1 MKSRFLIYFTGSLFL
16 CTLVL
21 LVFLICNPIYTTL
34 INAKITGGYVNC
46 MPTITTEQPSFH
58 SANQGI
64 VEGEMDHH
72 INNRNNELCLK
83 ARQWGIRIAQ

>member
-1 MKSRFLIYFTGSLFL
+1 MYA
-16 CTLVL
+16 
-21 LVFLICNPIYTTL
+21 TL

-58 SANQGI
+58 TGNQGI

-72 INNRNNELCLK
+72 INNRNKENNELCLK